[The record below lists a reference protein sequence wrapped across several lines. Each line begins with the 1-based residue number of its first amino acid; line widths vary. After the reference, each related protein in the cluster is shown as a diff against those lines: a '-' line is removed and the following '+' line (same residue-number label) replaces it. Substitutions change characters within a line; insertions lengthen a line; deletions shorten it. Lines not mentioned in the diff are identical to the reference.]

1 VSCRL
6 TALAVDAYEPERLA
20 RFWGAAL
27 GRQTLADAQGG
38 ALLPGSDTQLGLRFV
53 PSSAEKVGRNRM
65 HLHLTSESPADQRRI
80 VETALR
86 LGARHLDV
94 GQLPDEGHVVLA
106 DPEGNEYCVIEPG
119 NRYLAGCGPLGE
131 LTCDGTR
138 DVGFFWADVLG
149 WPLVWDEGQQ
159 TAIQSPQGGTKISWD
174 GWDSPVVD
182 QKNRTDRLRLEIVL
196 AAGDLSEE
204 IRRLAS
210 LGATSLTTAGGGV
223 VRLADPD
230 GNEFHLRGGALT
242 ARTQSSRG

>member
-20 RFWGAAL
+20 RFWGAVL
-27 GRQTLADAQGG
+27 GRQTLADAQGR

-94 GQLPDEGHVVLA
+94 GQRPDEGHVVLA

-138 DVGFFWADVLG
+138 DVGFFWAGALG

-174 GWDSPVVD
+174 AADSPAVD
-182 QKNRTDRLRLEIVL
+182 QEHRNRLRFEVVL

-204 IRRLAS
+204 IRRLAA
-210 LGATSLTTAGGGV
+210 LGATRLTTAGDGAV
-223 VRLADPD
+223 TLADPD
-230 GNEFHLRGGALT
+230 GNEFHLRAVALT
-242 ARTQSSRG
+242 ARTQDSQG